1 MTPPAGAS
9 YVLQQ
14 LNPDVFT
21 DPALVMQNIARVTAH
36 LAEQRRRDRT
46 RRETLELTPTTAGD
60 LWLEEA
66 GRTWRMYRF
75 IGGAHM
81 RLKPAT
87 GSDAREAARAFGEF
101 VALLADLTGPPLH
114 TTIPGFH
121 DTSARIAQLED
132 AVRRDPA
139 RRATSARAEI
149 DAALA
154 EADLAGVL
162 PPLIASGDVPTR
174 TVHNDAKLANV
185 LLDDTT
191 GAARCVIDLDTVMPG
206 ALLNDF
212 GDMVRSMT
220 TPTDEDESDLTSVG
234 VKLPLFEAVAT
245 GFLEG
250 AGAILAPRE
259 PALLVHAG
267 LLITYEQAVR
277 FLADDLE
284 GDAYYRVS
292 RPRHNLARARTQLK
306 HFETLKTRRAELE
319 AIIGRLARS

>member
-14 LNPDVFT
+14 LNPDVFK
-21 DPALVMQNIARVTAH
+21 DRAGVMRNISRVTGH
-36 LAEQRRRDRT
+36 LAAQQH
-46 RRETLELTPTTAGD
+46 ETLELIPTPAGD

-75 IGGAHM
+75 VAGAHM
-81 RLKPAT
+81 RSRPAAEA
-87 GSDAREAARAFGEF
+87 DAREAARAFGEF
-101 VALLADLTGPPLH
+101 LRLLAELPSPPLH
-114 TTIPGFH
+114 TTIPAFH
-121 DTSARIAQLED
+121 DTPARIAQLED

-139 RRATSARAEI
+139 RRAGSARAEI
-149 DAALA
+149 HAALA
-154 EADLAGVL
+154 EAGLAGVL

-185 LLDDTT
+185 LPDDAT

-206 ALLNDF
+206 ALLHDF

-220 TPTDEDESDLTSVG
+220 TPTDEDEPDLASVG
-234 VKLPLFEAVAT
+234 VQLPLFEAVAG

-250 AGAILAPRE
+250 AGAILASRE
-259 PALLVHAG
+259 RALLVHAG

-306 HFETLKTRRAELE
+306 HLETLKAQRDQLE
-319 AIIGRLARS
+319 AIIARLARG